1 MQAET
6 FLVYYFKI
14 QCMIL
19 ITDGGSTKC
28 DWILLDK
35 EGSVV
40 LKTRTL
46 GLNPAVVPEDELKSR
61 ITQCKDLQPLFEKTT
76 ILDFYGA
83 GCGTKT
89 PVALLTSIL
98 QEIFIHATVSVNE
111 DTVAAVYAATDQ
123 PGIVCILGT
132 GSNSCYFD
140 GKEIHTAIDS
150 LGYTLMDEAS
160 GNYFG
165 KRLIRDYYYKKM
177 PQVLSREF
185 EKRFNLDSDEIKL
198 NLYKR
203 PNPNMYLAS
212 FAEFIFNPGQNRP
225 KNAIEINGYFYK
237 LISEGMLK
245 FIEYR
250 ILCFKESQKVP
261 IHFIGSIAH
270 FSEDIIVDC
279 MKPYH
284 LELGNIIR
292 RPIDGLIEYYQKN
305 KLHLLS

>member
-1 MQAET
+1 
-6 FLVYYFKI
+6 
-14 QCMIL
+14 MIL

-35 EGSVV
+35 SGDVV
-40 LKTRTL
+40 LKTRTK
-46 GLNPAVVPEDELKSR
+46 GLNPAVVPEENIKER
-61 ITQCKDLQPLFEKTT
+61 ILANQDIQPFVKQITAV
-76 ILDFYGA
+76 DFYGA

-89 PVALLTSIL
+89 PIKLLNDVLT
-98 QEIFIHATVSVNE
+98 EIFPIAKISVNE
-111 DTVAAVYAATDQ
+111 DMVAAVYAATLE

-140 GKEIHTAIDS
+140 GKEIHNGIES
-150 LGYTLMDEAS
+150 LGYSLMDEAS

-165 KRLIRDYYYKKM
+165 KRLLRDYFYKKM
-177 PQVLSREF
+177 PTQLALDF
-185 EKRFNLDSDEIKL
+185 EKRFNLDPDEIK
-198 NLYKR
+198 NHLYKR
-203 PNPNMYLAS
+203 HNPNMYLAS
-212 FAEFIFNPGQNRP
+212 FAEFIFTSN
-225 KNAIEINGYFYK
+225 EVNGYFYK

-250 ILCFKESQKVP
+250 ILCFKESQNVP

-270 FSEDIIVDC
+270 FSEEIIREC

-292 RPIDGLIEYYQKN
+292 RPIDGLIEYYKTH
-305 KLHLLS
+305 KL

>member
-1 MQAET
+1 M
-6 FLVYYFKI
+6 LV
-14 QCMIL
+14 

-28 DWILLDK
+28 DWIFMDDNGK
-35 EGSVV
+35 VV
-40 LKTRTL
+40 AQARTQ
-46 GLNPAVVPEDELKSR
+46 GLNPAVVSEKELRNR
-61 ITQCKDLQPLFEKTT
+61 IANHDDFQQYFDKVKK
-76 ILDFYGA
+76 LDFYGA

-89 PVALLTSIL
+89 PVAIL
-98 QEIFIHATVSVNE
+98 RMTLETLFPNAKVDINE
-111 DTVAAVYAATDQ
+111 DTVAAVYAATTE

-140 GKEIHTAIDS
+140 GKNVIGSVAS

-165 KRLIRDYYYKKM
+165 KRLIRDYFYKKM
-177 PQVLSREF
+177 PTVLASEF

-212 FAEFIFNPGQNRP
+212 FAEFIFDPGESRP
-225 KNAIEINGYFYK
+225 KNAVEINGYFYK
-237 LISEGMLK
+237 LISEGINK

-250 ILCFKESQKVP
+250 ILCYKESQNVP

-270 FSEDIIVDC
+270 FSEDIIRDC
-279 MKPYH
+279 FKPYN
-284 LELGNIIR
+284 LELGNIVR
-292 RPIDGLIEYYQKN
+292 RPIDGLIKYYQEN
-305 KLHLLS
+305 RI